1 MSRIGTHTALC
12 MAIAATLSSSA
23 CGGNASA
30 DAAARAG
37 QPAADKSAL
46 PPLLA
51 KPLPNDACGWF
62 GASDVEATV
71 GPVAGAPTVVRSA
84 ERPRPQA
91 DGNACLYRLAQQPSQ
106 GTGSVA
112 IEVSVGNGVI
122 AENVMGAT
130 RGRLEP
136 WDYATPIPM
145 GFMGRQ
151 GHVAITVTAQTL
163 EVPRDKLQALA
174 ARVLGQVSD
183 QPYLAP
189 VDTELAKLIA
199 ESGGD
204 DPRKSSDP
212 DPCTLL
218 TTAEAEAV
226 LGRLTVPPYRSPG
239 QVPLADPNGT
249 SCSYYTAKHRAF
261 TIEPTWVGGKT
272 KFSMAKAVGGMA
284 APVLG
289 NASTSPSPA
298 AGPWDAASSSGTT
311 GALYFLN
318 GDRMLE
324 VQYRTSSTDVD
335 GAARLAKIA
344 MGRMVA
350 R

>member
-1 MSRIGTHTALC
+1 MYRIVIHHVTV
-12 MAIAATLSSSA
+12 MATAATISSSA
-23 CGGNASA
+23 CDGKASP
-30 DAAARAG
+30 DAAARVIRPDAG
-37 QPAADKSAL
+37 RSAL

-51 KPLPNDACGWF
+51 KPLPSDACGWF

-71 GPVAGAPTVVRSA
+71 GPVAGAPTIVRSA

-91 DGNACLYRLAQQPSQ
+91 DGHACLYRLAQQPSH
-106 GTGSVA
+106 GTGTVA
-112 IEVSVGNGVI
+112 VEVSVGNGVI
-122 AENVMGAT
+122 AENVLGAT
-130 RGRLEP
+130 GAQPSP
-136 WDYATPIPM
+136 WDYGAPIPL

-151 GHVAITVTAQTL
+151 GHVAITVTAQSLDIPRAGL
-163 EVPRDKLQALA
+163 EALA

-189 VDTELAKLIA
+189 ADTALAKLIA

-212 DPCTLL
+212 DPCTLI
-218 TTAEAEAV
+218 TTAEAEGV

-239 QVPLADPNGT
+239 QVPLADAYGA
-249 SCSYYTAKHRAF
+249 SCSYHSGKHRAF
-261 TIEPTWVGGKT
+261 TIEPTWVGGRT
-272 KFSMAKAVGGMA
+272 KFDMAKAVGGMA
-284 APVLG
+284 ALVLG
-289 NASTSPSPA
+289 NGSAPSSAA
-298 AGPWDAASSSGTT
+298 AGPWTDASSSGTT

-324 VQYRTSSTDVD
+324 VHYRTSSTDTD
-335 GAARLAKIA
+335 GAVRLAKIA

>member
-1 MSRIGTHTALC
+1 MRRIATHHIAIL
-12 MAIAATLSSSA
+12 AIAATVSSSA
-23 CGGNASA
+23 CGGKASA
-30 DAAARAG
+30 DDAARAG
-37 QPAADKSAL
+37 RPETGTSPL

-51 KPLPNDACGWF
+51 KPLPSDACGWF

-91 DGNACLYRLAQQPSQ
+91 DGHACLYRLAQQPSQ
-106 GTGSVA
+106 GTGTVA
-112 IEVSVGNGVI
+112 VEVSVGNGVV
-122 AENVMGAT
+122 AENVLGAT
-130 RGRLEP
+130 RDRPSP
-136 WDYATPIPM
+136 WDYAAPIPL

-151 GHVAITVTAQTL
+151 GHVAITVTAQSLDIPRAKL
-163 EVPRDKLQALA
+163 EALA

-183 QPYLAP
+183 QPYQAPADTALAR
-189 VDTELAKLIA
+189 LIA

-212 DPCTLL
+212 DPCTLI
-218 TTAEAEAV
+218 TTAEAEGV

-239 QVPLADPNGT
+239 QVPLADAYGV
-249 SCSYYTAKHRAF
+249 SCSYYTGKHRAF
-261 TIEPTWVGGKT
+261 TIEPTWVGGRT
-272 KFSMAKAVGGMA
+272 KFDMAKAAGGMA
-284 APVLG
+284 ALVLG
-289 NASTSPSPA
+289 SGSAPSSTA
-298 AGPWDAASSSGTT
+298 ADPWTDASSSRTT

-318 GDRMLE
+318 ADRMLE
-324 VQYRTSSTDVD
+324 VHYRTSSTDSD
-335 GAARLAKIA
+335 GAVRLAKIA